1 MSVDP
6 KTIFE
11 AVTKPVL
18 ELLSDRG
25 LGLYIPSYQ
34 RPYSWDSGKVSRLVE
49 DISHGLNN
57 LIEADD
63 SFTFLGTVITIH
75 DINHVTVQPI
85 VRQDV
90 PNKVLTVID
99 GQQRMTTLLILCI
112 ALHNE
117 ISVIYKNFVKIKDK
131 AINKYESEQENESSI
146 EEDTH
151 SIQDVISLFDWLD
164 GQIKELLSV
173 LSGTFYEKQSHG
185 ETPFYPRMIRSLDDT
200 WSRSI
205 KNRKYASAI
214 AHLTFSYV
222 EEIEKENYRPTDFKP
237 EKRFNEN
244 VEGEDALIQ
253 RFAQIKKFLRR
264 LPGSTDIEMEEV
276 PSIDKIYGS
285 NVFQEGLLGYK
296 LSEIASYESIKNIQ
310 IIDENLKKK
319 FDEMMRLMFYANYV
333 LNRVVVTVVKG
344 KNEDYAFTIFES
356 LNTTGEPLTAFETFK
371 PRVIHAVGLPNYEG
385 SAAKELMDEV
395 GRYLGSYLGGA
406 ALQKATKELLINFLG
421 AYSGTK
427 VSGRL
432 ADQRSELKKGF
443 EKAISESNELTFIQ
457 VLADCTNFKKAFW
470 ESKDFN
476 DTHKY
481 IKNFQLSSTS
491 KLCLTFLNEMNH
503 SIVIPVLTVFFS
515 QIVAAK
521 NEYDLEHRTRDFESA
536 LKAVVAFSVL
546 WRAALGGANG
556 IDSQYRELVSS
567 DEMKETGLPPLAR
580 TKMKDNII
588 DISLFK
594 KELKSRLMSN
604 DRKGR
609 IDSKDTFI
617 NRASGLPIYDKQYKV
632 AKLLLLA
639 AHHNA
644 VEDTANPGLLIKG
657 KESLNTCLT
666 VEMYRAKGSFTI
678 EHIAPQK
685 PDGKWDNKIY
695 SNGILIDTLGNL
707 VLISSKLNAAL
718 SNRMWSE
725 KKVLY
730 QAVGAKTSQ
739 EANEILSEAA
749 HTYNIRFR
757 DSTKDILDA
766 QTYMPNLITLG
777 KIEGT
782 WSEDWI
788 KKRSDHLYGLAWDEF
803 ISWFE

>member
-11 AVTKPVL
+11 AITKPVL

-34 RPYSWDSGKVSRLVE
+34 RPYSWDKNKVDRLIE
-49 DISHGLNN
+49 DINHGMKSLVSA
-57 LIEADD
+57 ED

-117 ISVIYKNFVKIKDK
+117 ISVTYKNFIKTKTK
-131 AINKYESEQENESSI
+131 AINKYITEQEIKDPEVEGFAVS
-146 EEDTH
+146 EEVNAIF
-151 SIQDVISLFDWLD
+151 SWLD
-164 GQIKELLSV
+164 GQIKELLAV
-173 LSGTFYEKQSHG
+173 LSGTFYEQQAYG
-185 ETPFYPRMIRSLDDT
+185 ETPFYPRMIRSLEDT
-200 WSRSI
+200 WSKSL
-205 KNRKYASAI
+205 KNRKYSSSI
-214 AHLTFSYV
+214 AHLTFNYI
-222 EEIEKENYRPTDFKP
+222 EEIKKEDYKPSDFKP
-237 EKRFNEN
+237 TIRFNEN
-244 VEGEDALIQ
+244 IEGEEALVK
-253 RFAQIKKFLRR
+253 RFEQIKKFLKQ
-264 LPGSTDIEMEEV
+264 LPSKTDPESEEV
-276 PSIDKIYGS
+276 PNFKEIYTS
-285 NVFQEGLLGYK
+285 EKLQEGLLGYK
-296 LSEIASYESIKNIQ
+296 LSEVVPHECIQNIKE
-310 IIDENLKKK
+310 IDENLKQK
-319 FDEMMRLMFYANYV
+319 FNELMLLIFYAKYV

-371 PRVIHAVGLPNYEG
+371 PRVINAVGLAEYEG
-385 SAAKELMDEV
+385 SIEKGLMDQV
-395 GRYLGSYLGGA
+395 GRYLGSYVGGT
-406 ALQKATKELLINFLG
+406 ALQKATKELLISFLG

-432 ADQRSELKKGF
+432 SEQRSELKKGF
-443 EKAISESNELTFIQ
+443 ECAENTSDKLVFIQ
-457 VLADCTNFKKAFW
+457 TLADCTNFKKTFW

-476 DTHKY
+476 DTHKF

-503 SIVIPVLTVFFS
+503 SIVIPVLTAFFS

-521 NEYDLEHRTRDFESA
+521 NEYDLEQRTKDFESA

-546 WRAALGGANG
+546 WRAALGGTSG
-556 IDSQYRELVSS
+556 IDNQYRELVSS
-567 DEMKETGLPPLAR
+567 DEMPTGLPPLAR
-580 TKMKDNII
+580 TKMKNNVI
-588 DISLFK
+588 DILLFK
-594 KELKSRLMSN
+594 RELKSRLIDL
-604 DRKGR
+604 DRKGK
-609 IDSKDTFI
+609 INSKDNFV
-617 NRASGLPIYDKQYKV
+617 NRASDLPIYDKQYKV
-632 AKLLLLA
+632 AKFLLLA

-644 VEDTANPGLLIKG
+644 IEDKAEPGLIAKG
-657 KESLNTCLT
+657 KESLNPCLT

-685 PDGKWDNKIY
+685 PDINWDRDIY
-695 SNGILIDTLGNL
+695 GNGTLVDTLGNL
-707 VLISSKLNAAL
+707 VLISSKLNGAL
-718 SNRMWSE
+718 SNRMWQE

-749 HTYNIRFR
+749 RAYNISFR
-757 DSTKDILDA
+757 DSTKEILEA

-777 KIEGT
+777 NIESK
-782 WSEDWI
+782 WNEDWI
-788 KKRSDHLYGLAWDEF
+788 KRRSEHLYSLAWDEL
-803 ISWFE
+803 INWFE

>member
-1 MSVDP
+1 M
-6 KTIFE
+6 
-11 AVTKPVL
+11 
-18 ELLSDRG
+18 
-25 LGLYIPSYQ
+25 
-34 RPYSWDSGKVSRLVE
+34 
-49 DISHGLNN
+49 
-57 LIEADD
+57 
-63 SFTFLGTVITIH
+63 
-75 DINHVTVQPI
+75 QPI

-117 ISVIYKNFVKIKDK
+117 ISVIYKSFVKTKDK
-131 AINKYESEQENESSI
+131 AIKKYETEQENDDSV
-146 EEDTH
+146 EEYTD
-151 SIQDVISLFDWLD
+151 SIQDIISLFDWLD

-276 PSIDKIYGS
+276 PSIDEIYGS
-285 NVFQEGLLGYK
+285 SVFQEGLLGYK
-296 LSEIASYESIKNIQ
+296 LSEVASYESIKNIQ
-310 IIDENLKKK
+310 VIDENLKKK

-395 GRYLGSYLGGA
+395 GNYLGSYLGGA

-443 EKAISESNELTFIQ
+443 EQAIIASEELVFIQ
-457 VLADCTNFKKAFW
+457 MLANCTNFKKVFW

-521 NEYDLEHRTRDFESA
+521 NDYDLEQRTRDFESA

-546 WRAALGGANG
+546 WRAALGGTSG

-567 DEMKETGLPPLAR
+567 DDITTGLPPLAK
-580 TKMKDNII
+580 TKMKDNVV

-594 KELKSRLMSN
+594 KALKSRLM
-604 DRKGR
+604 DIKRKGR
-609 IDSKDTFI
+609 IDSKDTFV
-617 NRASGLPIYDKQYKV
+617 NRASDLPIYDKQYKV
-632 AKLLLLA
+632 AKILLLA

-695 SNGILIDTLGNL
+695 SNGTLIDTLGNL
-707 VLISSKLNAAL
+707 VLISSKLNGAL

-730 QAVGAKTSQ
+730 QAVGARTSQ

-757 DSTKDILDA
+757 DSTKDILEA

-777 KIEGT
+777 NIEDK
-782 WSEDWI
+782 WNEDWI
-788 KKRSDHLYGLAWDEF
+788 KKRSEHLYGLAWDEL
-803 ISWFE
+803 INWFE

>member
-49 DISHGLNN
+49 DISHGLKN
-57 LIEADD
+57 LIDADD

-117 ISVIYKNFVKIKDK
+117 ISVIYKTFVKIKDK
-131 AINKYESEQENESSI
+131 AISKYENEQSI
-146 EEDTH
+146 EENTA
-151 SIQDVISLFDWLD
+151 SIQDIISLFDWLD

-205 KNRKYASAI
+205 KNKKYASAI

-264 LPGSTDIEMEEV
+264 LPGSIDTEMEEV
-276 PSIDKIYGS
+276 PSIDEIYGS
-285 NVFQEGLLGYK
+285 NVFQEGLLGYR

-310 IIDENLKKK
+310 VIDENLKKK

-371 PRVIHAVGLPNYEG
+371 PRVIQAVGLVNYEG
-385 SAAKELMDEV
+385 SIEKELMDEV
-395 GRYLGSYLGGA
+395 GKYLGTYLGGA
-406 ALQKATKELLINFLG
+406 ALQKSTKELLINFLG

-432 ADQRSELKKGF
+432 ADQRSKLKKGF
-443 EKAISESNELTFIQ
+443 EDSASSSDKLFFLQT
-457 VLADCTNFKKAFW
+457 LADCTNFKKNFW

-476 DTHKY
+476 DTHKF

-521 NEYDLEHRTRDFESA
+521 NEYDLEQRTRDFESA

-546 WRAALGGANG
+546 WRAALGGTSG

-567 DEMKETGLPPLAR
+567 GSDEMQIGLPPLAR
-580 TKMKDNII
+580 TKMKDNVI

-594 KELKSRLMSN
+594 KELKSRLM
-604 DRKGR
+604 DIKRKGK
-609 IDSKDTFI
+609 IDSKDTFV
-617 NRASGLPIYDKQYKV
+617 NRASDLPIYDKQYKV
-632 AKLLLLA
+632 AKFLLLA

-644 VEDTANPGLLIKG
+644 VEDTFNPGLIIKG
-657 KESLNTCLT
+657 KESLNPCLT
-666 VEMYRAKGSFTI
+666 VDMYCAKGSFTI

-695 SNGILIDTLGNL
+695 SNGTLVDTLGNL
-707 VLISSKLNAAL
+707 VLISSKLNGAL
-718 SNRMWSE
+718 SNRMWPE

-739 EANEILSEAA
+739 EANQILSEAA

-777 KIEGT
+777 NIEDT
-782 WSEDWI
+782 WNEDWI
-788 KKRSDHLYGLAWDEF
+788 KKRSDHLYALAWDELV
-803 ISWFE
+803 SWFE

>member
-34 RPYSWDSGKVSRLVE
+34 RPYSWDKGKVSRLVE
-49 DISHGLNN
+49 DISHGLKN
-57 LIEADD
+57 LIHADD

-117 ISVIYKNFVKIKDK
+117 ISVVYKNFIKTKNKATDK
-131 AINKYESEQENESSI
+131 YKDEQENEDYNV
-146 EEDTH
+146 EDDNTFQEV
-151 SIQDVISLFDWLD
+151 STIFDWLD
-164 GQIKELLSV
+164 GQIKELQSV

-200 WSRSI
+200 WSKSL
-205 KNRKYASAI
+205 KNRKYYSSI
-214 AHLTFSYV
+214 AYLTFTYI
-222 EEIEKENYRPTDFKP
+222 EEIEREDYLPTDFKP
-237 EKRFNEN
+237 DKRFNKN
-244 VEGEDALIQ
+244 IEGEEALTQ
-253 RFAQIKKFLRR
+253 RFAQIKRFLKR
-264 LPGSTDIEMEEV
+264 LPGSTDTEMEEV
-276 PSIDKIYGS
+276 PNINEIYKS
-285 NVFQEGLLGYK
+285 DTFQEGLLGYK
-296 LSEIASYESIKNIQ
+296 LSEVAPLGCIQNIQ
-310 IIDENLKKK
+310 VIDENLKQK
-319 FDEMMRLMFYANYV
+319 FDELMLLIFYAKYV

-371 PRVIHAVGLPNYEG
+371 PRVIHSVGLADYEG
-385 SAAKELMDEV
+385 STEKELMDEV
-395 GRYLGSYLGGA
+395 ASYLSSYTAGDN
-406 ALQKATKELLINFLG
+406 LQKATRELLINFLG

-432 ADQRSELKKGF
+432 AEQRSELKKGF
-443 EKAISESNELTFIQ
+443 EAAIDKSDKLIFIQ
-457 VLADCTNFKKAFW
+457 TLADCTNFKESFW

-476 DTHKY
+476 DTHKF
-481 IKNFQLSSTS
+481 IQNFRLSSTS
-491 KLCLTFLNEMNH
+491 KLCLTFLNELNH

-515 QIVAAK
+515 QIVSAK
-521 NEYDLEHRTRDFESA
+521 NQYDLEQRTKEFESA

-556 IDSQYRELVSS
+556 IDNQYRELLSI
-567 DEMKETGLPPLAR
+567 DEMPTGLKALAK
-580 TKMKDNII
+580 TKMKENII

-594 KELKSRLMSN
+594 IELKSRLT
-604 DRKGR
+604 DPERKGK
-609 IDSKDTFI
+609 INNKDTFI
-617 NRASGLPIYDKQYKV
+617 KHASALPIYKKQYKV

-644 VEDTANPGLLIKG
+644 IEDATNPGLLIKG
-657 KESLNTCLT
+657 KESINPCLT
-666 VEMYRAKGSFTI
+666 VDKYKEKGSFTI
-678 EHIAPQK
+678 EHIAPQ
-685 PDGKWDNKIY
+685 DSNSSWGNEIY
-695 SNGILIDTLGNL
+695 SNGTLVDTLGNL
-707 VLISSKLNAAL
+707 VLISSKLNSAL
-718 SNRMWSE
+718 GTRLWHE
-725 KKVLY
+725 KQVLY
-730 QAVGAKTSQ
+730 KAVGARTAQ
-739 EANEILSEAA
+739 EANDILSNAVRN
-749 HTYNIRFR
+749 HGISFR
-757 DSTKDILDA
+757 DSTKEILEA
-766 QTYMPNLITLG
+766 QSYMPNLITLG
-777 KIEGT
+777 NIEEK
-782 WSEDWI
+782 WNEDWI
-788 KKRSDHLYGLAWDEF
+788 KKRSEHLYALAWDEL
-803 ISWFE
+803 ISWLE